1 MEPIPALL
9 FPCSLHII
17 VRLPPSLSVAG
28 RKISYS
34 PEGAMSERASEGD
47 APFPLRFF
55 VPPPP
60 PPLTHSLSRF
70 LSNGRS
76 QISPETAEAKRETR
90 TGRAND
96 LILGHPPATPIARS
110 SLVRPPS
117 KETVGRGDGEWRG
130 GVKYDEDDDE
140 TRGIKSG

>member
-1 MEPIPALL
+1 M
-9 FPCSLHII
+9 
-17 VRLPPSLSVAG
+17 SVAG

-47 APFPLRFF
+47 APFPLLRFF
-55 VPPPP
+55 VPPP
-60 PPLTHSLSRF
+60 PPLTHSLARF

-76 QISPETAEAKRETR
+76 QISPETAEAKREK
-90 TGRAND
+90 RAND

-110 SLVRPPS
+110 PLVRPPS